1 MGTQTTESMP
11 QSEWWR
17 GAVIYQIY
25 PRSFCDSNG
34 DGIGDLPGITSR
46 LDYIADLGV
55 DAIWISPFFKSPMRD
70 FGYDV
75 SDFCAVDPIFGSL
88 EDFDDLLKQ
97 AHKRKLKV
105 IIDQVYSHTSDQ
117 CDWFKQSRANRDNAK
132 ADWYVWADAKADG
145 SAPNNWESAFW
156 GPAWSWDEQRQQYY
170 LHNFLGEQ
178 PDLNLHNP
186 QVQEKLLDVCR
197 FWLDRGVDGFRLDAS
212 NYFMHDPLLRDNEWF
227 DEHGIRLDP
236 HAPDQKIYSESHQD
250 IIAFIRR
257 LRTAMD
263 DYPDTFSVA
272 EIGGAMQRENTIAFT
287 SGDNHLNTAYS
298 FVFLA
303 TQELSAAT
311 IRDELSDWNQ
321 LTSNY
326 PSWAFSNHDMPR
338 VVSRWGKAGDPPQLA
353 KMLQMLL
360 LTLRGTVFLYQGEE
374 LGLPQSEVP
383 FEKLKDPEAIANWPD
398 ILGRDGA
405 RTPIPWSGRDQS
417 GDWGPSP
424 WLPIDESHYE
434 LRVDK
439 QQLNEDSTLRFCK
452 QLLALRK
459 QYPALIS
466 GDIRFIDSPD
476 EILAFT
482 RHVHDESL
490 LCVFNMSREPK
501 QWRPETTY
509 QAAFPQVLIQVG
521 VENTTE
527 LAQLSPLSA
536 CILKL
541 Q

>member
-1 MGTQTTESMP
+1 MP
-11 QSEWWR
+11 QSGWWR

-46 LDYIADLGV
+46 LDYIVDLGV

-88 EDFDDLLKQ
+88 KDFDDLLEQ

-117 CDWFKQSRANRDNAK
+117 CDWFKQSRASRDNAK

-170 LHNFLGEQ
+170 LHNFLSEQ

-186 QVQEKLLDVCR
+186 EVQEKLLDACR

-227 DEHGIRLDP
+227 DEQGVRLEP

-250 IIAFIRR
+250 IIAFIRK

-263 DYPDTFSVA
+263 SYPNTFSVA

-287 SGDNHLNTAYS
+287 SGNNHLNTAYN

-303 TQELSAAT
+303 TQELSATT

-405 RTPIPWSGRDQS
+405 RTPIPWSGREH
-417 GDWGPSP
+417 WGNWGSDP
-424 WLPIDESHYE
+424 WLPIDDRHYD
-434 LRVDK
+434 LRAAC
-439 QQLNEDSTLRFCK
+439 QLQDENSSLSFC
-452 QLLALRK
+452 QRMIALRK
-459 QYPALIS
+459 EYRALID
-466 GDIRFIDSPD
+466 GDIEFIDCPNGV
-476 EILAFT
+476 LAFI
-482 RHVHDESL
+482 RHTHNESI
-490 LCVFNMSREPK
+490 LCVFNMSRDLKIWHAVKDGHFLSGEYLLQTGQMDFTQPHK
-501 QWRPETTY
+501 ILHLNAY
-509 QAAFPQVLIQVG
+509 VLRL
-521 VENTTE
+521 T
-527 LAQLSPLSA
+527 
-536 CILKL
+536 
-541 Q
+541 